1 MKRLSRRMILSLSGA
16 ALLGGGAWALW
27 RRGAD
32 AAQTEA
38 LREAWATPLPA
49 PDTDGLR
56 VYHLGHSL
64 VGRDMPAMIAQ
75 LAGPGHSYESQLGWG
90 TSLREHWDPEIPING
105 FDTENAHPRFRPARE
120 AIASGDYDAV
130 ILTEMVEL
138 RDAIRYH
145 DSPRYLVEWAN
156 LARSANPDTRV
167 YLYESW
173 HRLDD
178 PDGWLDRIDG
188 DWPDLWRGRL
198 KAADRDLTRPIRTIP
213 AGQAMA
219 AFVRRIEA
227 GDAPGAIR
235 TREDLFARTD
245 TGAVDPIHLNDIG
258 MYFVALTHYA
268 VLYHRSPVGLP
279 HALQRAD
286 GTAADAP
293 DAATARLM
301 QEVVWD
307 VVRGLPETGVGS

>member
-1 MKRLSRRMILSLSGA
+1 MNHLSRRMILSLSGA
-16 ALLGGGAWALW
+16 AVLGGGAWAIW
-27 RRGAD
+27 TRAADRRRD
-32 AAQTEA
+32 AALTKA
-38 LREAWATPLPA
+38 HAIPLPA
-49 PDTDGLR
+49 PENGLR

-64 VGRDMPAMIAQ
+64 VGRDMPAMLEQ
-75 LAGPGHSYESQLGWG
+75 LAGPGHSHESQLGWG
-90 TSLREHWDPEIPING
+90 TSLREHWEPALAVNG

-120 AIASGDYDAV
+120 AVASGDYDAV

-145 DSPRYLVEWAN
+145 DSPRYLVDWAN
-156 LARSANPDTRV
+156 LARSANPGTRV

-188 DWPDLWRGRL
+188 DWPELWRGRL
-198 KAADRDLTRPIRTIP
+198 KAADRDLARPIRTIP
-213 AGQAMA
+213 AGQVMA

-227 GDAPGAIR
+227 GDAPGDVR
-235 TREDLFARTD
+235 GREDLFARTVE
-245 TGAVDPIHLNDIG
+245 GAVDPIHLNDIG
-258 MYFVALTHYA
+258 MYLVAMTHYA

-279 HALQRAD
+279 HALRRAD
-286 GTAADAP
+286 GSAAVAP
-293 DAATARLM
+293 DAATAGLM

>member
-1 MKRLSRRMILSLSGA
+1 MKRLSRRMFLSLSGA
-16 ALLGGGAWALW
+16 ALLGAGGWALW
-27 RRGAD
+27 TRAAD
-32 AAQTEA
+32 RKMAAALAEA
-38 LREAWATPLPA
+38 RSTPLPA
-49 PDTDGLR
+49 PAATGLR

-64 VGRDMPAMIAQ
+64 VGRDMPAMVAQ
-75 LAGPGHSYESQLGWG
+75 LAGEGHSYESQLGWG
-90 TSLREHWDPEIPING
+90 TSLREHFEPDVPVNG

-145 DSPRYLVEWAN
+145 DSPRYLIAWAD
-156 LARSANPDTRV
+156 LARSANPATRV

-198 KAADRDLTRPIRTIP
+198 KAADRDLARPIRTIP

-219 AFVRRIEA
+219 AFVRRIE
-227 GDAPGAIR
+227 GGEAPGSIR
-235 TREDLFARTD
+235 SREDLFSRTE
-245 TGAVDPIHLNDIG
+245 TGEVDMIHLNDIG
-258 MYFVALTHYA
+258 MYLVALTHYA

-279 HALQRAD
+279 HALTRAD
-286 GTAADAP
+286 GSPADAP